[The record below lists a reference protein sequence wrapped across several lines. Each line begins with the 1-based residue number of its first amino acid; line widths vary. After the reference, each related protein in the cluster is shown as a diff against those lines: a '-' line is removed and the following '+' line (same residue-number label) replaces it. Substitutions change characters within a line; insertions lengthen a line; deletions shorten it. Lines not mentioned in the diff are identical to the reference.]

1 MMMNFQKFRAE
12 SPWITGLL
20 WLTSLVSYYALSN
33 LEMGLQLFALLF
45 LVCVVVTLAAIA
57 ATPFAVITLWR
68 QRDRATRYVRVPDTV
83 ANADWKGM
91 AKTGQAGSAKVGAA
105 AASGLGRLSTR
116 VGTRMGIT
124 LRWVREWPWTEIRRK
139 TLWVMANVIVTF
151 LPLVVFGVGLLAFI
165 LFDALRDLPKN
176 YLLVPFWV
184 SMPLSIIAGIAL
196 KTRFGMPRLFTFS
209 PELLTRIAKVIM
221 YSGPVIA
228 VLTLIGFWFTVSPSD
243 RGWIVVMT
251 PFVIVCTVG
260 FNMTLG
266 GIILLIAA
274 LVRRSHGKKPP
285 TPPMR
290 KAPQGLNDTT

>member
-176 YLLVPFWV
+176 YLLVPFTGAILGLDAAFHNRGYRPENTVWHAT
-184 SMPLSIIAGIAL
+184 PLYLLARAFDADRQGHHVFRAG
-196 KTRFGMPRLFTFS
+196 
-209 PELLTRIAKVIM
+209 
-221 YSGPVIA
+221 Y
-228 VLTLIGFWFTVSPSD
+228 
-243 RGWIVVMT
+243 
-251 PFVIVCTVG
+251 
-260 FNMTLG
+260 
-266 GIILLIAA
+266 
-274 LVRRSHGKKPP
+274 RRSDPDRVLVYGKPLGP
-285 TPPMR
+285 RVDCGHDTFR
-290 KAPQGLNDTT
+290 DCVHCRLQHDTRRDYLVDRRAGAPLAR